1 MDSRTPDRQEHVR
14 RRLNA
19 LAAQPPQSLVLEGG
33 SAAERQDM
41 ALAWARRLN
50 CPQGGCRTCETC
62 RQIDERV
69 FRDLIVVD
77 KQFFEEHPAGNNK
90 SDVEKVREL
99 RPVWGQPPHGEGC
112 RVTIFPEA
120 QNLNEFLA
128 NTLLKTLEE
137 PRPGNVFVL
146 TAPQRERLLPTLVS
160 RSFVLTL
167 AWPLADAA
175 EPGTGEWREAL
186 LGFWESGR
194 GWFGRTM
201 GKGALDRDMAQRVLT
216 EIMRVLALALS
227 GSEAPEA
234 VRLARLFDAPALR
247 RLDLALAQGQDALTA
262 QVNPALVLD
271 WIATRSA

>member
-1 MDSRTPDRQEHVR
+1 MDSRIPDRQEHVR

-33 SAAERQDM
+33 SAAEREAL

-50 CPQGGCRTCETC
+50 CPQGGCEACETC

-69 FRDLIVVD
+69 FRDLH
-77 KQFFEEHPAGNNK
+77 FFHGGPGAGE
-90 SDVEKVREL
+90 SISIEMVREL
-99 RPVWGQPPHGEGC
+99 RPVWGQPPHGAGC
-112 RVTIFPEA
+112 RVTVFHEA
-120 QNLNEFLA
+120 QYLGLEAGNA
-128 NTLLKTLEE
+128 LLKTLEE

-175 EPGTGEWREAL
+175 EPEAGEWREAL

-201 GKGALDRDMAQRVLT
+201 GKGALDRGMAQRVLV
-216 EIMRVLALALS
+216 EVMRVLALALS

-234 VRLARLFDAPALR
+234 VRLARLFDAPSLR
-247 RLDLALAQGQDALTA
+247 RLDLALAQGQEALTA
-262 QVNPALVLD
+262 QVNPVLVLD